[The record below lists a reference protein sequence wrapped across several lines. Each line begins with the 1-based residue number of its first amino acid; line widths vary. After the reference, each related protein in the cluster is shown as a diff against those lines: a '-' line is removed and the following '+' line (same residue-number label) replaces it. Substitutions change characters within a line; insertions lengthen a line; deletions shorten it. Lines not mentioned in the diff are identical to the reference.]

1 MSTLTHYFF
10 ILICFTLISSFH
22 LHGQSQS
29 SSTQAQLSN
38 SETHTVENPI
48 SVAYLQK
55 HLAKRS
61 PKLFLT
67 PSVERN
73 LKQKLQSD
81 PLVQGYYQYLKKEAD
96 LMHEKPLL
104 KRELEGFRMLAVSRE
119 MIERMSILCMVY
131 RMEKN
136 PEILQRIDEELQ
148 AVCRFSDWNPQH
160 YLDIAEMSFGVALA
174 IDWVGEALPEATVE
188 MVKTSLIEKGIE
200 PSFNEAGERMGWING
215 HNNWNAVCHGGMV
228 AASLAIADVNP
239 ELAAKTIGRALD
251 KIPNSFKEYG
261 PDGVYPEGPMY
272 WAYGTYYSVIASSVL
287 TSALG
292 QDFGLSESP
301 GFMES
306 ANFRLLATAPSG
318 EFFNFADSDGKRD
331 GQGAVLLS
339 WFAAKTGD
347 ASYFDKAF
355 FENPADAGRF
365 AGLGLV
371 WLSQFTEKKTSELP
385 LAWYGQGRN
394 PVAFFR
400 GGAEEGG
407 QFYLAVKGGTAAAS
421 HGNMDAGT
429 FVFELDGV
437 RWVLDPGNQP
447 YYPLNRIGF
456 NLAGGCQDC
465 ERWTLLTKNNQGHS
479 TITVNNARFNVKGY
493 ASITD
498 FKTGEQPEVSID
510 MSEIY
515 EGHLTALQRR
525 FVKESKRSMLIE
537 DQFELND
544 STDIITWGLMTVA
557 DVLPV
562 KNGAILKQDGKELKL
577 SILTPE
583 EVEISIISL
592 DPPPLAIDKTIDN
605 LKRIEIRMPAYLF
618 PNKEGAIQ
626 VRLSGE

>member
-1 MSTLTHYFF
+1 MSTLSLHFF
-10 ILICFTLISSFH
+10 ILIFFPLIPS
-22 LHGQSQS
+22 LYGQAA
-29 SSTQAQLSN
+29 QAQLSD
-38 SETHTVENPI
+38 SEMHTVENPM

-55 HLAKRS
+55 HLAKKS

-67 PSVERN
+67 PSVEKN

-96 LMHEKPLL
+96 LIRKQPLL
-104 KRELEGFRMLAVSRE
+104 KRELEGFRMLAVSRN

-131 RMEKN
+131 RIEKD
-136 PEILQRIDEELQ
+136 PEILQRIDEELK
-148 AVCRFSDWNPQH
+148 AVCNFSDWNPQH
-160 YLDIAEMSFGVALA
+160 FLDIAEMAFGVALA
-174 IDWVGEALPEATVE
+174 IDWVGEALPAATVE
-188 MVKTSLIEKGIE
+188 MAKTSLIEKGIE
-200 PSFNEAGERMGWING
+200 PSFNEGGERMGWING
-215 HNNWNAVCHGGMV
+215 KNNWNAVCHGGMI
-228 AASLAIADVNP
+228 AASLVIADVNP

-272 WAYGTYYSVIASSVL
+272 WAYGTYYSVIASSVF
-287 TSALG
+287 TTALG
-292 QDFGLSESP
+292 QDFGLSGHP

-306 ANFRLLATAPSG
+306 AHFRVLATAPSG

-339 WFAAKTGD
+339 WFAAQTGD
-347 ASYFDKAF
+347 ALYFDQEF
-355 FENPADAGRF
+355 FENPTDAGRF

-371 WLSQFTEKKTSELP
+371 WLSAFTEKKKSELP
-385 LAWYGQGRN
+385 QAWYGQGRN

-400 GGAEEGG
+400 GGEEEEG
-407 QFYLAVKGGTAAAS
+407 QFYLAVKGGTASAS

-429 FVFELDGV
+429 FVFELDGI
-437 RWVLDPGNQP
+437 RWILDPGNQP

-479 TITVNNARFNVKGY
+479 TVTVNNARFNVKGY
-493 ASITD
+493 APITD

-515 EGHLTALQRR
+515 EGHLTASHRR
-525 FVKESKRSMLIE
+525 FVKESKRSILIE

-544 STDIITWGLMTVA
+544 STDLITWGLMTVA

-562 KNGAILKQDGKELKL
+562 KNGAILRQDGKELKL
-577 SILTPE
+577 SILAPE
-583 EVEISIISL
+583 AVKISIISL

-605 LKRIEIRMPAYLF
+605 LKRIEIRLPAYLF